1 MSNPSSKKDREK
13 EEEKRHNAVIKM
25 LEIGDYAAHPTI
37 AAVIPRYAR
46 NMRPEDLEGYKL
58 DLLRMLSVT
67 RNRPVIQQS
76 Q

>member
-1 MSNPSSKKDREK
+1 MSTQASKKEREK
-13 EEEKRHNAVIKM
+13 EEEKRHAAVAKM
-25 LEIGDYAAHPTI
+25 LDVTEYLNHPTI